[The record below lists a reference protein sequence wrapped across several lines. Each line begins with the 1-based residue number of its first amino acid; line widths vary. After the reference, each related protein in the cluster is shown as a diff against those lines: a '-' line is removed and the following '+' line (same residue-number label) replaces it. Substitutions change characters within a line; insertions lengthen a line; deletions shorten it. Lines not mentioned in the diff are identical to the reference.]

1 MKVVPLSNYQ
11 RLNAPLLPDQ
21 LSDILGHKRRTQLH
35 QSSTVRHACVRLK
48 EQALQADVRSHSIV
62 YKYTFIHSFI
72 HHSWRGLRC
81 IYERVMM
88 IKLKD
93 NNSKNNKEKEWQRK
107 KERKKER
114 KRERIE
120 EWKMDDSRSLL
131 EIEIDT
137 YDIQNRKKRG
147 LKCWLSQYVVVYD
160 SFLR

>member
-1 MKVVPLSNYQ
+1 M
-11 RLNAPLLPDQ
+11 
-21 LSDILGHKRRTQLH
+21 T
-35 QSSTVRHACVRLK
+35 
-48 EQALQADVRSHSIV
+48 E
-62 YKYTFIHSFI
+62 
-72 HHSWRGLRC
+72 
-81 IYERVMM
+81 
-88 IKLKD
+88 
-93 NNSKNNKEKEWQRK
+93 

-114 KRERIE
+114 KKERIE